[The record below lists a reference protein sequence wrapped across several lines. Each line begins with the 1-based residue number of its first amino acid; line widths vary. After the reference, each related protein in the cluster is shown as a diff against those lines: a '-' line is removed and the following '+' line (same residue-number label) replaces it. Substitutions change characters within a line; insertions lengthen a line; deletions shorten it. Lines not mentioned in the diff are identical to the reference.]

1 MATTTRTRSTTSANG
16 SGASNAVEKVKET
29 GATAARRAKGPMLAA
44 GATAAGVAGGLVLG
58 SRLASRRSGLK
69 ALLTPRPRVLGV
81 PVGHKSSVVK
91 TAEALGQMARG
102 LSSATGK
109 VSETTDEVRQVRE
122 QLDRTNRQSPVEV
135 LLDGLTHRRGGHK
148 AES

>member
-1 MATTTRTRSTTSANG
+1 MATTTRTRATTSANG

-44 GATAAGVAGGLVLG
+44 GATAAGVAGGLLLG
-58 SRLASRRSGLK
+58 SRMASRRSGLK

-81 PVGHKSSVVK
+81 PVGRKSGVVK
-91 TAEALGQMARG
+91 TAEALGQMARELG
-102 LSSATGK
+102 SATGK

-122 QLDRTNRQSPVEV
+122 QLDRANRQSPIEV